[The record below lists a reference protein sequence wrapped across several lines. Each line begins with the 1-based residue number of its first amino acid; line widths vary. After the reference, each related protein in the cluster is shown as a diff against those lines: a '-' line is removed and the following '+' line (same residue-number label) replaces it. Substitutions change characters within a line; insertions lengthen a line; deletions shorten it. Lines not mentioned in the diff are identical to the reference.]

1 MKDYIK
7 QAHQTMAP
15 SIHPERIHLGNVVQC
30 LDELIIWTQN
40 LDAIKKGLFYNRKH
54 EELEPEDNNIN
65 SASYNLV
72 LQNLSNDHY
81 QAVAILHGIIGKI
94 TEAGELAE
102 ALVDVI
108 KHPKKLD
115 IINIREEVGDGLW
128 YDAILLN
135 AIGSDFNDAMEVN
148 IKKLR
153 ARFPNRFTEYDAL
166 NRNLTKERDELK

>member
-1 MKDYIK
+1 MEDYIK

-15 SIHPERIHLGNVVQC
+15 NIHPERIHLGNVVQC
-30 LDELIIWTQN
+30 LSELIIWTQN
-40 LDAIKKGLFYNRKH
+40 LDTIKKGLFYNRAH

-65 SASYNLV
+65 SASYALV
-72 LQNLSNDHY
+72 LQNLSDDHY
-81 QAVAILHGIIGKI
+81 KAVAILHGIIGKI

-115 IINIREEVGDGLW
+115 IINVREEVGDGLW

-135 AIGSDFNDAMEVN
+135 AIGSDFNDAMAVN

-166 NRNLTKERDELK
+166 NRNLKNERDNLI